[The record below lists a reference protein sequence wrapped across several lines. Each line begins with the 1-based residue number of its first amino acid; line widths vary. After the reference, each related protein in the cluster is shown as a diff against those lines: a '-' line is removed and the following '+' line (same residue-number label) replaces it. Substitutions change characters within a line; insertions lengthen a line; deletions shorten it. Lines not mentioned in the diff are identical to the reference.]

1 MRFGFHDYSYILF
14 NEVDR
19 FRYRYISLNHHHSF
33 FIALSAY
40 PLMNIK
46 YLLLSYC
53 IFEHKVC
60 CGGRCGLAMS
70 IRFQFFVY
78 RHTTRHVDKTL
89 NRALTIINCMKL
101 LSGSESLLAVY
112 KIVINYQWG
121 LETMYHF
128 MINTLYS

>member
-1 MRFGFHDYSYILF
+1 
-14 NEVDR
+14 
-19 FRYRYISLNHHHSF
+19 
-33 FIALSAY
+33 
-40 PLMNIK
+40 MNIK

-89 NRALTIINCMKL
+89 SRALTIINCIKL

-112 KIVINYQWG
+112 KIVINHQRG

-128 MINTLYS
+128 MINNVVLIVINCDFNAYFISQSNSYPGDLFA

>member
-1 MRFGFHDYSYILF
+1 
-14 NEVDR
+14 
-19 FRYRYISLNHHHSF
+19 
-33 FIALSAY
+33 
-40 PLMNIK
+40 MNIK

-89 NRALTIINCMKL
+89 SRALTIINCIKL
-101 LSGSESLLAVY
+101 LSGSESLLAVH
-112 KIVINYQWG
+112 KIVINCQRG

-128 MINTLYS
+128 MIKTLFLVRRSSILIVNVINYNFNAYFISQTDSYPGDLFA